1 MLARGFISS
10 RRSNETFYIIGLGV
24 GVLVS
29 NKTFLIWLYAAF
41 QPLLYSREDLIL
53 NVDSFNCLFS
63 SSVLENARS
72 MWPKFISRKSKSFP
86 SLFEVYLFNSVKPSA
101 IFLLYVILST
111 SQIVSA
117 NKRATERDLNAN
129 QFEQLKT
136 AYVNTI
142 VDSMSS
148 KDLYQYVL
156 NDMDNFVDKLT
167 LNQLIEEIEYTLDE
181 EFLDEMITT
190 IKEKIKD

>member
-1 MLARGFISS
+1 M
-10 RRSNETFYIIGLGV
+10 N
-24 GVLVS
+24 
-29 NKTFLIWLYAAF
+29 
-41 QPLLYSREDLIL
+41 Q
-53 NVDSFNCLFS
+53 
-63 SSVLENARS
+63 
-72 MWPKFISRKSKSFP
+72 
-86 SLFEVYLFNSVKPSA
+86 
-101 IFLLYVILST
+101 
-111 SQIVSA
+111 
-117 NKRATERDLNAN
+117 RATEYTLNKE

-167 LNQLIEEIEYTLDE
+167 LNELIEEVKYTLDE

-190 IKEKIKD
+190 IKEKIK